1 MYLFKYNL
9 LTISLYTVFCIM
21 LMNVYVY
28 GVLFIIMIDYL
39 TNKFI
44 TNNPLRKVNNKYT
57 ESKNHI

>member
-1 MYLFKYNL
+1 
-9 LTISLYTVFCIM
+9 M

-28 GVLFIIMIDYL
+28 GVLFIIMIYYL

>member
-1 MYLFKYNL
+1 MDV
-9 LTISLYTVFCIM
+9 YTES
-21 LMNVYVY
+21 
-28 GVLFIIMIDYL
+28 GLFIIMIDYL

>member
-1 MYLFKYNL
+1 
-9 LTISLYTVFCIM
+9 
-21 LMNVYVY
+21 MNVYV
-28 GVLFIIMIDYL
+28 VSSLFIIMIDYL

>member
-1 MYLFKYNL
+1 
-9 LTISLYTVFCIM
+9 M

>member
-1 MYLFKYNL
+1 
-9 LTISLYTVFCIM
+9 
-21 LMNVYVY
+21 MNVYVY

-39 TNKFI
+39 TNKLI

>member
-1 MYLFKYNL
+1 
-9 LTISLYTVFCIM
+9 M
-21 LMNVYVY
+21 LMNDYVY